1 MRYKIFGERTGL
13 KVSELALGTGMFGQT
28 WGYGAT
34 PDEAKRIIEGFAD
47 AGGNFIDTA
56 DNYQH
61 GVAETL
67 VGDVIASD
75 RDNFVIAS
83 KFARGAS
90 DKPALAHLGN
100 NRKNMVQSVEA
111 SLGRLKTDRIDL
123 YFAHMDDFVTPM
135 EEIVRGLDDLV
146 RAGKVVYGGLS
157 NFPAWR
163 VATAAITA
171 DLRGWTPLSAIQIE
185 YNLLQR
191 TPERE
196 LLPMAEGLGLGVM
209 GWSPMAA
216 GILTGKYQKG
226 ERGRVTELKASVRH
240 ADNPNNDAVVAAV
253 TSVAEEIGAKPGQ
266 VAVAWVKAK
275 GVLPVIGTRTW
286 EQLKDHLG
294 ALNVMLDEEQ
304 VRRLDAVTAIA
315 LGYPH
320 DLNRLPEQR
329 AVMTGGRFDL
339 IDYPADVVA

>member
-1 MRYKIFGERTGL
+1 MRYRIFGERTGL

-28 WGYGAT
+28 WGYGA
-34 PDEAKRIIEGFAD
+34 PPEDVKRIIAAYAD

-61 GVAETL
+61 GVSETL
-67 VGDVIASD
+67 IGDVVGPS
-75 RDNFVIAS
+75 RDDFVIVS
-83 KFARGAS
+83 KFTRGAS
-90 DKPALAHLGN
+90 ADPALAHLGN

-111 SLGRLKTDRIDL
+111 SLKRLKTDHIDL
-123 YFAHMDDFVTPM
+123 YFAHMDDLVTPVD
-135 EEIVRGLDDLV
+135 EIARGLDDLV
-146 RAGKVVYGGLS
+146 RAGKCVSAALS

-163 VATAAITA
+163 VATPAATA
-171 DLRGWTPLSAIQIE
+171 DVRGWTPISAIQIE

-196 LLPMAEGLGLGVM
+196 LLPMAEGFGLGVM

-226 ERGRVTELKASVRH
+226 ERGRATELKASVRH

-253 TSVAEEIGAKPGQ
+253 TAVAEEIGAKPGQ

-275 GVLPVIGTRTW
+275 GVLPVIGMRTR
-286 EQLKDHLG
+286 EQL
-294 ALNVMLDEEQ
+294 EEQ
-304 VRRLDAVTAIA
+304 LAAATITMSDDQIRRLDAATAIS

-320 DLNRLPEQR
+320 ELNSSSEQR
-329 AVMTGGRFDL
+329 EVMTGGRFDQ
-339 IDYPADVVA
+339 IDYPTHVVA

>member
-34 PDEAKRIIEGFAD
+34 PEDTKRIIDGFAD

-67 VGDVIASD
+67 IGDVISLN
-75 RDNFVIAS
+75 RDDFIIAS
-83 KFARGAS
+83 KFTRGAS
-90 DKPALAHLGN
+90 GDPALARLGN

-111 SLGRLKTDRIDL
+111 SLKRLKTDRIDL

-135 EEIVRGLDDLV
+135 EEIARGLDDLV
-146 RAGKVVYGGLS
+146 RAGKIVYGGLS
-157 NFPAWR
+157 KFPAWR
-163 VATAAITA
+163 VATAATMA
-171 DLRGWTPLSAIQIE
+171 DLRGWTAISAIQIE
-185 YNLLQR
+185 YSLLQR

-196 LLPMAEGLGLGVM
+196 LLPMAEGFGLGVM

-216 GILTGKYQKG
+216 GILTGKYQQG
-226 ERGRVTELKASVRH
+226 ERGRATELKTSVTQV
-240 ADNPNNDAVVAAV
+240 DNPHINAVVDAVRAVAKEV
-253 TSVAEEIGAKPGQ
+253 GSNPGQ
-266 VAVAWVKAK
+266 VAVAWVRAK
-275 GVLPVIGTRTW
+275 GVLPIVGTRTP
-286 EQLKDHLG
+286 EQLQDHLG
-294 ALNVMLDEEQ
+294 ALKITLTDEQ
-304 VRRLDAVTAIA
+304 VRRLDAVTAID

-320 DLNRLPEQR
+320 DLNNTPEQR
-329 AVMTGGRFDL
+329 AIMTGHRFDQ
-339 IDYPADVVA
+339 IDYPTRVVR

>member
-13 KVSELALGTGMFGQT
+13 KVSEFALGTGMFGQT

-34 PDEAKRIIEGFAD
+34 LEDAKRIIDGFAD

-61 GVAETL
+61 GVAETV
-67 VGDVIASD
+67 VGDVIASN
-75 RDNFVIAS
+75 RDDFIIAS
-83 KFARGAS
+83 KFTRGAS
-90 DKPALAHLGN
+90 GEPALARLGN

-111 SLGRLKTDRIDL
+111 SLKRLKTDRIDL

-146 RAGKVVYGGLS
+146 RAGKIVYGGLS

-163 VATAAITA
+163 VASAVNTA
-171 DLRGWTPLSAIQIE
+171 DLRGWTPICAIQIE
-185 YNLLQR
+185 YSLLQR

-196 LLPMAEGLGLGVM
+196 LLPMAEGFGLGVM

-216 GILTGKYQKG
+216 GILTGKYQRG
-226 ERGRVTELKASVRH
+226 ERGRATELKASVRH
-240 ADNPNNDAVVAAV
+240 ADDPNNDAVVDTVGAV
-253 TSVAEEIGAKPGQ
+253 AKEVGAKPGQ
-266 VAVAWVKAK
+266 VAVAWVSAR
-275 GVLPVIGTRTW
+275 GVLPIIGARTP
-286 EQLKDHLG
+286 EQLEDHLG
-294 ALNVMLDEEQ
+294 ALEVTLSDEQ
-304 VRRLDAVTAIA
+304 LRRLDEVTAIA

-320 DLNRLPEQR
+320 DLNNLPEQR
-329 AVMTGGRFDL
+329 AVMTGGRFDR
-339 IDYPADVVA
+339 INYPTRVVR

>member
-1 MRYKIFGERTGL
+1 MRYKIFGQRTGL

-34 PDEAKRIIEGFAD
+34 LEDAKRIIDRFAD

-67 VGDVIASD
+67 IGDVIASK
-75 RDNFVIAS
+75 RDDFIIAS
-83 KFARGAS
+83 KFTRGAS
-90 DKPALAHLGN
+90 GDPALARLGN

-111 SLGRLKTDRIDL
+111 SLKRLKTDRIDL
-123 YFAHMDDFVTPM
+123 YLAHMDDFVTPM
-135 EEIVRGLDDLV
+135 EEIARGLDDLV
-146 RAGKVVYGGLS
+146 RVGKIVYGGLS

-163 VATAAITA
+163 VATAANLA
-171 DLRGWTPLSAIQIE
+171 DLRGWTAVCAIQIE

-196 LLPMAEGLGLGVM
+196 LLPMAEGFGLGVM

-216 GILTGKYQKG
+216 GILTGKYQQG
-226 ERGRVTELKASVRH
+226 ERGRATELKTSVTH
-240 ADNPNNDAVVAAV
+240 VDNPHNDAVVDAV
-253 TSVAEEIGAKPGQ
+253 RAVAKEVGSKPGQ
-266 VAVAWVKAK
+266 VAVAWVRAK
-275 GVLPVIGTRTW
+275 GVLPIVGTRTP
-286 EQLKDHLG
+286 EQLEDHLD
-294 ALNVMLDEEQ
+294 ALKVTLTDEQ

-320 DLNRLPEQR
+320 DLNNAPQQR
-329 AVMTGGRFDL
+329 AVMTGGRFDR
-339 IDYPADVVA
+339 IDYPTRVVR

>member
-83 KFARGAS
+83 KFTRGAS

-294 ALNVMLDEEQ
+294 VLNVMLDDEQ

-329 AVMTGGRFDL
+329 AVMTGGRFDQ